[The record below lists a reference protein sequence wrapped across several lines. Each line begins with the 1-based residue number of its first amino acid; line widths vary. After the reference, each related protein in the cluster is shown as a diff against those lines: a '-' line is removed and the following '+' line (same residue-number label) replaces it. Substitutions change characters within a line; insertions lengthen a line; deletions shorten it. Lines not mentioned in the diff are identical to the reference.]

1 MTHQE
6 VQDGSE
12 GSGHL
17 EKERWGV
24 APCHNMLKGLRLQ
37 LSILGEMSKEGH
49 PTPLSSRMPKVYNL
63 VTKLHMVTA
72 WTNHLDERAT
82 GHSARRSGAM
92 AYARKGMPIQSI
104 QLLGQWK
111 SSAVFRYVED
121 AMTEVREPLA
131 PSRKRITTSASR
143 SGRNGKHP
151 RNDLQKQHSKFRRK
165 RSPS

>member
-1 MTHQE
+1 
-6 VQDGSE
+6 
-12 GSGHL
+12 
-17 EKERWGV
+17 
-24 APCHNMLKGLRLQ
+24 MLKGLRLQ

-82 GHSARRSGAM
+82 GAM

-111 SSAVFRYVED
+111 SSAVFRYVEE

-143 SGRNGKHP
+143 PGRNGKHP